1 MVHHYKQFVH
11 GAPGE
16 YMCATDDCLARFNY
30 KKSQSVESQEYRD
43 SQAVKHVS
51 STRNLGSTISVAVA
65 KHVHSR
71 GNAFISPNSPDV
83 RRISKTPII
92 GLM

>member
-1 MVHHYKQFVH
+1 MVHQYKQFVH

-43 SQAVKHVS
+43 SQAVKHIAC
-51 STRNLGSTISVAVA
+51 TRNMLSTIPVAVA
-65 KHVHSR
+65 KHVYSR

-83 RRISKTPII
+83 RRISKTPIV
-92 GLM
+92 GVL